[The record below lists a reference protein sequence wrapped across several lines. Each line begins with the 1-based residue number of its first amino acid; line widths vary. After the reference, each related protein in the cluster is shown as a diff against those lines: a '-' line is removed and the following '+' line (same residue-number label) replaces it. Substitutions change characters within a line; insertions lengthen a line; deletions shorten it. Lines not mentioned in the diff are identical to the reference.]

1 MESKKGRCPHYR
13 EQSAFTLIELIFAIV
28 IIGVLASLAIPRY
41 TYTMEKMRLAEGL
54 QILETLRS
62 AQDAYRTE
70 TGTYAND
77 PDLLDVEINAPA
89 NFALPTVAAADTIAT
104 IVRLAPASYT
114 LTIDADGTIK
124 CGGGSPANIC
134 AKIGCSGGGAND
146 ECN

>member
-1 MESKKGRCPHYR
+1 MENKKGCCPHYR
-13 EQSAFTLIELIFAIV
+13 SAFTLIELIFAIV
-28 IIGVLASLAIPRY
+28 IIGVLASLALPRY

-62 AQDAYRTE
+62 AQDTYRTE
-70 TGTYAND
+70 TGAYTNNPA
-77 PDLLDVEINAPA
+77 LLDVEINAPA
-89 NFALPTVAAADTIAT
+89 NFAMPTVAVADPIAT

-124 CGGGSPANIC
+124 CSGGSPANIC
-134 AKIGCSGGGAND
+134 AKIGCSGGVGAD